1 VPSSRAVG
9 FRLRAVNGRRLPRRF
24 RLLRNST
31 IFRCAKNWDSDSARR
46 EPLKRRGSLS
56 CGPIVHSAQSEPNR
70 PLTRRNSITGFFVK
84 RRSMPVGAPEKIGP
98 RLAHSPHSGAFCED
112 CTSPNF
118 CAAKIVEFRSSR
130 MRGMRCG
137 LFGRPDRHRPGS
149 EANNSQFAFSFSL
162 PALAVSRK
170 PETAYKSPAPCA

>member
-1 VPSSRAVG
+1 MRGPKIGFEHTVCFTFAQVSSGGSLLVRPGASGVNPSKRPQ
-9 FRLRAVNGRRLPRRF
+9 LRQQT

-46 EPLKRRGSLS
+46 KPLKRRGSLS

-70 PLTRRNSITGFFVK
+70 PLTTRNSIPGLFAK
-84 RRSMPVGAPEKIGP
+84 RRSMPVGVPEKIGP

-149 EANNSQFAFSFSL
+149 EAKTRS
-162 PALAVSRK
+162 
-170 PETAYKSPAPCA
+170 